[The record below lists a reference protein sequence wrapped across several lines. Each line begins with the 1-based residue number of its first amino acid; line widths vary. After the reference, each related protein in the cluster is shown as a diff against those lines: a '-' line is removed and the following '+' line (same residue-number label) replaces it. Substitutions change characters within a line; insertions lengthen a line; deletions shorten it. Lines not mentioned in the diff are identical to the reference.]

1 MAQLR
6 RVKSFL
12 LAFRT
17 LAFCSLLLS
26 LPWVSVT
33 LPSGCL
39 RSTGCLSDFRIWSQR
54 VSYPGGVTQVC
65 LVPFPERSPSPFSL
79 GFAHPDPL
87 WIPFK
92 EVAVTLTYQLAESPD
107 VLCAQMLQG
116 CAKQVLEKLE
126 KNATEADPSKW
137 AGASLLRGGV
147 DSQPLSTP
155 NLGPR
160 HLSLFRLMLGHSL
173 PRLTF
178 SMSEEWVWKFN
189 GTWLF
194 SFSLL

>member
-116 CAKQVLEKLE
+116 CAKKSWRNLRRTPLRQTPVSGQGRHCSGVGW
-126 KNATEADPSKW
+126 T
-137 AGASLLRGGV
+137 ASLCPPQTSAHGISVCSG
-147 DSQPLSTP
+147 
-155 NLGPR
+155 
-160 HLSLFRLMLGHSL
+160 
-173 PRLTF
+173 
-178 SMSEEWVWKFN
+178 
-189 GTWLF
+189 
-194 SFSLL
+194 